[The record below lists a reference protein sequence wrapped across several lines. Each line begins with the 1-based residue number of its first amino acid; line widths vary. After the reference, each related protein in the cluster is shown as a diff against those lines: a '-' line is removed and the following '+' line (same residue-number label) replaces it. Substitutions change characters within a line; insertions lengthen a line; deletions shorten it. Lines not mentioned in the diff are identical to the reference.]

1 MTLLGSRIG
10 LCGIALL
17 GEDYRPGKISKLAL

>member
-10 LCGIALL
+10 LYGIALL
-17 GEDYRPGKISKLAL
+17 GEGYRHERISKLAL